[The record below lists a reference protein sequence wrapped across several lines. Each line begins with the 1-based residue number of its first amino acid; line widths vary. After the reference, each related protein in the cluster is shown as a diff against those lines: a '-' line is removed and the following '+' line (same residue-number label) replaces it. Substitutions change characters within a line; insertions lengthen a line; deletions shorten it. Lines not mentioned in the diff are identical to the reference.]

1 MRVVDVSARV
11 ISQSFTVAI
20 VDNDVVECDETFIVT
35 ILSVTTCAVTIGN
48 NNSSEVIITDDDSKW
63 SCILSLFLCYII
75 QQWIF
80 TTVSLSQSQYSVAEN
95 DTSLTVSIALS
106 STATEDVVVEVTL
119 SDGTANGI
127 VQQ

>member
-48 NNSSEVIITDDDSKW
+48 NNSIEVIITDDDSK
-63 SCILSLFLCYII
+63 
-75 QQWIF
+75 
-80 TTVSLSQSQYSVAEN
+80 
-95 DTSLTVSIALS
+95 
-106 STATEDVVVEVTL
+106 
-119 SDGTANGI
+119 
-127 VQQ
+127 

>member
-48 NNSSEVIITDDDSKW
+48 NNSSEVIVIDDDSK
-63 SCILSLFLCYII
+63 
-75 QQWIF
+75 
-80 TTVSLSQSQYSVAEN
+80 
-95 DTSLTVSIALS
+95 
-106 STATEDVVVEVTL
+106 
-119 SDGTANGI
+119 
-127 VQQ
+127 